1 MTEEEEEEEGGMYED
16 VDDDGEDSFYEAA
29 EEFAFI
35 RRKLAAN
42 PPTPNSASEP
52 PTSALAI
59 DSVGFRYPS
68 VQRRD
73 SLPVP
78 RFKEKSASLW
88 SIIKDNVGK
97 DLSHICLP
105 VYFNEPISSLQKC
118 FEEMEYS
125 FLADRAAEYGRRVR
139 EGRCPVRLGSL
150 TCVSDAS
157 D

>member
-1 MTEEEEEEEGGMYED
+1 MNGD
-16 VDDDGEDSFYEAA
+16 PDDDGEDSFYEAV

-42 PPTPNSASEP
+42 PPA
-52 PTSALAI
+52 TSPHPSSTSTLATLAI

-139 EGRCPVRLGSL
+139 KGHVGQMRQMRQMRQSEDC
-150 TCVSDAS
+150 
-157 D
+157 